1 MKNLCDKCTCYCK
14 ERLLNIYGELLCE
27 DCWDTY
33 MRTPESKVEYLVGIA
48 NEDYSAIDLGI
59 NLIYFAMF
67 QWHKN
72 KDQFDI
78 SDDEITRIENYVK
91 FLNLF

>member
-1 MKNLCDKCTCYCK
+1 MKNLCDKCTCYSK
-14 ERLLNIYGELLCE
+14 ERLLSIYGELLCE
-27 DCWDTY
+27 DCWDDY
-33 MRTPESKVEYLVGIA
+33 MRTQESKVEYLVGLA
-48 NEDYSAIDLGI
+48 NADYPVEDFSI

-67 QWHKN
+67 QWYKN
-72 KDQFDI
+72 KDKFDI